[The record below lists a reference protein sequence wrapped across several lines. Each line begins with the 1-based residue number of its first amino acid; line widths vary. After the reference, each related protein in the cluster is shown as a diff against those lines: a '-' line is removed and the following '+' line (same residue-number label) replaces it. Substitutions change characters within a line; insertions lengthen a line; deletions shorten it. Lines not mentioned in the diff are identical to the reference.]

1 MKMKK
6 EKVYLPNPMRVEN
19 LIEILTKAKEEYGN
33 IPIVL
38 CTQRD
43 EYDWERYELDDT
55 EVQDEEFFFSD
66 VERIPN
72 YTTEK
77 SVILFGS
84 VV

>member
-6 EKVYLPNPMRVEN
+6 EKVYTPNPMRVEE
-19 LIEILTKAKEEYGN
+19 LIEILTKAKETYGN

-38 CTQRD
+38 CTQKD
-43 EYDWERYELDDT
+43 PYYWERYELDDT
-55 EVQDEEFFFSD
+55 EVQDEEFFFED
-66 VERIPN
+66 RKHELN
-72 YTTEK
+72 CTTEK

>member
-1 MKMKK
+1 MKK
-6 EKVYLPNPMRVEN
+6 KKELYAPNPMRVEE
-19 LIEILTKAKEEYGN
+19 LIEILTKAKETYGN

-38 CTQRD
+38 CTQKD
-43 EYDWERYELDDT
+43 PYDWERYELDDT

-66 VERIPN
+66 AGRIPN